1 MKNKRGQLG
10 LSQLPAVVMIMGVA
24 AVIGIVIAVIIV
36 GVANN
41 TATSDCAARS
51 DTYTTFNSTA
61 QKCQNSTGSQIQVG
75 TTSFNVSGDGNA
87 GVGAIFDNF
96 SLIGLMIG
104 LGIVLIVLVGV
115 FVALRRTGAF

>member
-10 LSQLPAVVMIMGVA
+10 ISDLPSAVFLMGMA
-24 AVIGIVIAVIIV
+24 AVIGIIVAVIIV
-36 GVANN
+36 SVGNNVA
-41 TATSDCAARS
+41 TDDCASRS
-51 DTYTTFNSTA
+51 DTYTTFNATA
-61 QKCQNSTGSQIQVG
+61 QKCQNSTGSQVSVG
-75 TTSFNVSGDGNA
+75 TTAFNVSGDGNA

-104 LGIVLIVLVGV
+104 LGIVLLVLVGV